1 MPLASSSTKAAS
13 SSAEATSSSTRR
25 TIIPEDI
32 IDWRAVASQLGSFVK
47 IKPHESVVKQ
57 SGCVIINSRHS
68 IPVQSFSGA
77 ETRATL
83 FYIPGTGSVA
93 NCTDAIDAYASQMSA
108 ILSCRVVVIHPRFVP
123 ENKHPVPYNDVISV
137 IKYLIEHG
145 HENFVDEK
153 GVRYDFKSRALV
165 ISGYSSGGLL
175 ATQIYLNSFQEG
187 VSPFCQLLAIAP
199 IVDISTLSNLSYGE
213 KQQHFQEIFERFPS
227 LYLPEGQPLASG
239 HHSPRHMNLS
249 ELQLSS
255 GRMTF
260 IVGEKDP
267 LKPQITD
274 FVQWLQSLG
283 CRAENRVIDD
293 ADHGLTWLQLS
304 HLEDVK
310 ASFQSMLPE
319 GPGPEHFELARL
331 TRWLTLNEIN
341 ESIISSLQ
349 AQLPHK
355 LSGERFDLA
364 SDFMKLSFKT
374 LEQEQDMKNKDKHEG
389 GKSLTDEQLF
399 NDEHRYLLAG
409 ESGSGKTTW
418 LYHYVIQ
425 QLSAS
430 RFRSCILIRCRDFAM
445 FNRRD
450 ADRGLDIQ
458 QLLQGLFFGRL
469 TDSKGAF
476 HEASR
481 LEEYRKYILSHPELV
496 LLAIDGADE
505 LPATLAAEH
514 QLHQLLAY
522 FPNVIMTGRHHALA
536 AYARDKHYLQLQLQA
551 LTGEQQR
558 SRLSRELPGTGSQP
572 VFPLHSPLLLDL
584 YCFSQQENAGRSI
597 SNQYQLL
604 QQAVQQMIARY
615 QSQRMG
621 AASSSIHSSMSWQRS
636 KPWQLALA
644 MAARQGLQL
653 MFSLDEV
660 DTIVGELSHN
670 NNRFFSIRDA
680 DYFWS
685 DSGIANCGLFKT
697 SQTGLEFI
705 HPSFQAFFLAHHWL
719 DLLENDPDQ
728 VMVLLIKH
736 KYDDNYHHFWGILTG
751 VLSKYPEQL
760 CQFHS
765 MWKQIKYNTYS
776 NEKKFEEYT
785 VNCYFYESLCKAELP
800 LAVEQAKN
808 DLIQENVR
816 RIFENE
822 RIGQPL
828 ADSYNLLDSVYT
840 EAKKTLGYARTGKWL
855 KYFSYN
861 SIATPPSFQNDVHHM
876 LKAWGKE
883 KKQGVLIENTLKT
896 IKMMINLMEYGMTV
910 DWDEAFAENYI
921 QFMLDSV
928 SQQLS
933 VTQQLNHYKFNLK
946 QIDRC
951 IEVIE
956 SETGTGNLDHA
967 GWLLHVGNMS
977 FASEQQVLRLIAVA
991 TSFSHSDR
999 CQQMALISLA
1009 RMPQAFMLT
1018 HGEKLLPCLS
1028 DDNLTTCYYA
1038 ANCLSRIN
1046 HPSIRSEVVNHFPR
1060 LFFSDEKDRHLV
1072 YSENSHVDVGLILEH
1087 KVMTAEFANQLAY
1100 HLQHDNGLLRFRL
1113 YKELK
1118 RLSENIELPDD
1129 IMEILW
1135 TRLED
1140 FSKQLVVMEAFLCDS
1155 KQTGLLHIFPKNVRR
1170 AFFPDYCKEYHPTSN
1185 LVLNIL
1191 QTLFAQKLKI
1201 MPNGRC
1207 EQVFTLFES
1216 TAYPFFDLN
1225 LLAGLIKIE
1234 DKDFLK
1240 QFIGY
1245 LKSHPEFVHT
1255 CLRYSPI
1262 CDLVDLVDA
1271 GFKSGFGEDI
1281 MGGLIDIMFEG
1292 YQRSNLDRRLIN
1304 TLQLRSLFIKYQQE
1318 KWVAQLDQIF
1328 FENLVSGRWLL
1339 YYDYSVLAKILR
1351 ALPSTMLA
1359 AIKQTRVESYNT
1371 LPWKKVADASDILR
1385 QFQFLSFF
1393 MPFKAALEL
1402 FRDNFNECDCS
1413 ALKKAVIRLFWYPYK
1428 VTFFQ
1433 NKIYFQHLVTKQ
1445 HAEFVF
1451 EPGAND
1457 FFSALKD
1464 RRDDYY
1470 KRTVLPVSHQ
1480 NRISTLN
1487 ITTR

>member
-1 MPLASSSTKAAS
+1 MPLESSSTEAASSSTS
-13 SSAEATSSSTRR
+13 SS
-25 TIIPEDI
+25 IIPEDI
-32 IDWRAVASQLGSFVK
+32 IDWRAVASQLGSLVK
-47 IKPHESVVKQ
+47 IKLHESVVKQ
-57 SGCVIINSRHS
+57 SGCVVINSRHS

-736 KYDDNYHHFWGILTG
+736 KYDDNYLHFWMILTG
-751 VLSKYPEQL
+751 LLSQHPEQL
-760 CQFHS
+760 CLFHS
-765 MWKQIKYNTYS
+765 MWQKLKNNIKSFKGTGG
-776 NEKKFEEYT
+776 EYAL
-785 VNCYFYESLCKAELP
+785 NCYFYESLCNSELP
-800 LAVEQAKN
+800 QEIEQGKIDFLQESISYWPTNHGEKLALRECYRECHHVFNSMYVMLKNRSGIVSAVNSLSYRIGEYFDLAVTPMLRQ
-808 DLIQENVR
+808 DLLHTFDEWR
-816 RIFENE
+816 
-822 RIGQPL
+822 
-828 ADSYNLLDSVYT
+828 
-840 EAKKTLGYARTGKWL
+840 
-855 KYFSYN
+855 
-861 SIATPPSFQNDVHHM
+861 
-876 LKAWGKE
+876 KE
-883 KKQGVLIENTLKT
+883 KERGELKESRVNAG
-896 IKMMINLMEYGMTV
+896 KAMIALTYLRIDAV
-910 DWDEAFAENYI
+910 SDKSFAEHYI
-921 QFMLDSV
+921 QFVLEHASKNVSV
-928 SQQLS
+928 EKKLK
-933 VTQQLNHYKFNLK
+933 HYQFNLE
-946 QIDRC
+946 QIECC
-951 IEVIE
+951 IKFIE
-956 SETGTGNLDHA
+956 AGIQNHAACMLHA
-967 GWLLHVGNMS
+967 GDMS
-977 FASEQQVLRLIAVA
+977 LADEKQVLRLIEVAV
-991 TSFSHSDR
+991 SSSYSDDCR
-999 CQQMALISLA
+999 QSALLA
-1009 RMPQAFMLT
+1009 LVNMPEAFMLK
-1018 HGEKLLPCLS
+1018 HGDRLISCLN
-1028 DDNLTTCYYA
+1028 DENMTTCYYA
-1038 ANCLSRIN
+1038 AYCLSRIN
-1046 HPSIRSEVVNHFPR
+1046 HEVIQGEVIHHFPR
-1060 LFFSDEKDRHLV
+1060 LFFGDKTEKGRSLLFSGFDEGYPHKGGV
-1072 YSENSHVDVGLILEH
+1072 VQILGN
-1087 KVMTAEFANQLAY
+1087 KLMTTEFADQLASIL
-1100 HLQHDNGLLRFRL
+1100 LQGHSDSRYDLLERL
-1113 YKELK
+1113 IYLTDD
-1118 RLSENIELPDD
+1118 LSFPHNL
-1129 IMEILW
+1129 
-1135 TRLED
+1135 LEAVWFVFED
-1140 FSKQLVVMEAFLCDS
+1140 LS
-1155 KQTGLLHIFPKNVRR
+1155 KQTYVLEARKDPEQLARLQHTLPSNVIEAICSDLSTQLRVSLNMSCILNIFFIQQLKRIPEVHYQKLFELLINGQ
-1170 AFFPDYCKEYHPTSN
+1170 CLSNKEYIF
-1185 LVLNIL
+1185 LILN
-1191 QTLFAQKLKI
+1191 KL
-1201 MPNGRC
+1201 
-1207 EQVFTLFES
+1207 
-1216 TAYPFFDLN
+1216 
-1225 LLAGLIKIE
+1225 E
-1234 DKDFLK
+1234 DKK
-1240 QFIGY
+1240 
-1245 LKSHPEFVHT
+1245 
-1255 CLRYSPI
+1255 CL
-1262 CDLVDLVDA
+1262 
-1271 GFKSGFGEDI
+1271 
-1281 MGGLIDIMFEG
+1281 
-1292 YQRSNLDRRLIN
+1292 RRLIN
-1304 TLQLRSLFIKYQQE
+1304 LLPDYLYIIKIFFKEPYENYMVDLVEAGFKQGLVENDIAGLMAKIFKLCQHNNLHENKNNILKLKRLFIKYQKTE
-1318 KWVAQLDQIF
+1318 WLEHLDQICY
-1328 FENLVSGRWLL
+1328 EKLL
-1339 YYDYSVLAKILR
+1339 LANQPDFAKSL
-1351 ALPSTMLA
+1351 ALF
-1359 AIKQTRVESYNT
+1359 NT
-1371 LPWKKVADASDILR
+1371 LPADKIKAIRIAHVKMFNALFLRIDGDNHDILT
-1385 QFQFLSFF
+1385 QLEFLTFIMPAKKLFELLQNSFDNIDSPVLKEAF
-1393 MPFKAALEL
+1393 VDRIRAVFKI
-1402 FRDNFNECDCS
+1402 
-1413 ALKKAVIRLFWYPYK
+1413 VVY
-1428 VTFFQ
+1428 Q
-1433 NKIYFQHLVTKQ
+1433 NKIYFQHHETKQ
-1445 HAEFVF
+1445 QAEFTLD
-1451 EPGAND
+1451 PLANNI
-1457 FFSALKD
+1457 FSALKE
-1464 RRDDYY
+1464 RQGAI
-1470 KRTVLPVSHQ
+1470 VQPVSSQ
-1480 NRISTLN
+1480 SLAFAAVK
-1487 ITTR
+1487 